1 MEFWIT
7 HFEPIKKEI
16 RQQTT
21 VINSLDERSYG
32 NEFTYMSA
40 TIDKETEQVVVG
52 GGGSVNQGME
62 RLKIYLF

>member
-1 MEFWIT
+1 
-7 HFEPIKKEI
+7 
-16 RQQTT
+16 
-21 VINSLDERSYG
+21 
-32 NEFTYMSA
+32 MSA